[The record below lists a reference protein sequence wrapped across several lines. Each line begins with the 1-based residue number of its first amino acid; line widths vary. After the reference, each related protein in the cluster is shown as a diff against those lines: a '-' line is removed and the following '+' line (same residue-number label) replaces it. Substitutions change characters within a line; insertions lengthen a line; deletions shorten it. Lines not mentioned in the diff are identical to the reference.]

1 MTIPRTELLA
11 ILISTRL
18 AQYLVKHLN
27 LFFSIIR
34 IFSDSL
40 IALHWIHAVKS
51 YKVFIEI
58 RVDAIRRIIA
68 EFGAQNIADKF
79 HYVASGNNP
88 ADCATR
94 GLATKEAKSHIWWTG
109 PQFLYDPPDQWP
121 NATIDFTIPPQ
132 GEEVQLK
139 QEEVHVLRGANFTSV
154 SLFMVFEKELE
165 AVRAREEIEKK
176 RLAAE
181 KAIRIEKL
189 KRKIRSKKRLI
200 EKAARLQRKRLRG
213 QKREKLRRERKS
225 RHSLLKKAIR
235 DAKAIQKAAA
245 AAGKVVVVDKELKRQ
260 WKAAQE
266 AASRRR
272 EEKAR
277 RRAEHETRKEARRAK
292 RDKKRGRKRRDPNKA
307 SSASKK
313 TKDNTLIAVASTISA
328 GATVAGGA
336 IVGTDG
342 RTAVMAMFSYLS
354 PSISYFLVRFSC
366 AATDDKD

>member
-1 MTIPRTELLA
+1 MTTVVVVVVVVVSGDGAAHSDDDYGREVQGRRCMHGGVPIKTVNLKVGLDMNDGWEAASL
-11 ILISTRL
+11 
-18 AQYLVKHLN
+18 YL
-27 LFFSIIR
+27 
-34 IFSDSL
+34 
-40 IALHWIHAVKS
+40 
-51 YKVFIEI
+51 
-58 RVDAIRRIIA
+58 
-68 EFGAQNIADKF
+68 KF
-79 HYVASGNNP
+79 AASGDWALLN
-88 ADCATR
+88 
-94 GLATKEAKSHIWWTG
+94 KEGFNIILSTASKSM
-109 PQFLYDPPDQWP
+109 F
-121 NATIDFTIPPQ
+121 
-132 GEEVQLK
+132 GESYSISS
-139 QEEVHVLRGANFTSV
+139 EEMS
-154 SLFMVFEKELE
+154 EKEKG
-165 AVRAREEIEKK
+165 VH
-176 RLAAE
+176 
-181 KAIRIEKL
+181 
-189 KRKIRSKKRLI
+189 SRLI

-336 IVGTDG
+336 IVGTAEVGSFKERQG
-342 RTAVMAMFSYLS
+342 REPKFVSDNNDVKAIPCRCGPAGEKAMTSLRFR
-354 PSISYFLVRFSC
+354 PSFEC
-366 AATDDKD
+366 